1 MLLLVK
7 EPKLNLVTVDFSL
20 NSPGICVWQSDTNEY
35 HFISYI
41 KAGSGTKAEQKRQEE
56 ISTFS
61 DVTLVHQP
69 DWKSSV
75 GDYSKNEFAKI
86 KRYIQTADDIINL
99 ILDITGTNKDYHIAF
114 EGTSYGSKMGTN
126 NIIDMAAGAA
136 ILKEQ
141 MISKLEVKNLLTVA
155 PTTIKKHAG
164 KGNMNKAALWMAFL
178 NNVCESPEL
187 ASSTLYKYCVSEI
200 GEVKKV
206 PKPFDDLVDA
216 WFLNHY
222 LRTQLGENLP
232 D

>member
-1 MLLLVK
+1 M
-7 EPKLNLVTVDFSL
+7 NLVTVDFSL

-35 HFISYI
+35 QFISYI

-69 DWKSSV
+69 DWKLVV

-86 KRYIQTADDIINL
+86 KRYIKTADDIINL
-99 ILDITGTNKDYHIAF
+99 IVNITQTKQDYHIAF

-141 MISKLEVKNLLTVA
+141 MISQLHVKDILTVA
-155 PTTIKKHAG
+155 PTTIKKFAG
-164 KGNMNKAALWMAFL
+164 KGNMNKLQLFEAYQQ
-178 NNVCESPEL
+178 NVNDDPILAQSPL
-187 ASSTLYKYCVSEI
+187 HSMIKDLEI
-200 GEVKKV
+200 GKKI
-206 PKPFDDLVDA
+206 PRPLDDLVDA
-216 WFLNHY
+216 YFLVTYVSNPS
-222 LRTQLGENLP
+222 T
-232 D
+232 